1 MARYVEYEPRKRNR
15 TRLTTGL
22 LNTALLKRLK
32 YDYLEVPIRVVKDD
46 EVYHFICGL
55 EAAGVEGAKE
65 LREYIDQ
72 HEDVDFLV
80 WE

>member
-1 MARYVEYEPRKRNR
+1 MARYVEYEPRRRNR
-15 TRLTTGL
+15 ARLKTGG
-22 LNTALLKRLK
+22 LNTALLERLN
-32 YDYLEVPIRVVKDD
+32 YDYLEVPVRVIKDD

-55 EAAGVEGAKE
+55 EAADVEGAKE

-72 HEDVDFLV
+72 HEEVDFLV